1 MPSFTAPAPSDRW
14 LQLSERLYRRLLLI
28 YPLTFRRAFGA
39 EMTQTFRACCRA
51 AAREGGT
58 AGLLRLWGSVCY
70 DLMTSAVIEHIRA
83 WIALFKR
90 LSGLEKE
97 LHMITAPFHLDVAQ
111 LTDIGRK
118 RARNEDNM
126 TSVVPTDRQALA
138 HKGALFVV
146 ADGLGGHERGEI
158 ASQMAV
164 NTISDVYYNSTVE
177 DTGDALAQAVR
188 AANTVVCNLSTQQEH
203 AEEKAT
209 GTTCVAAVLQGDIVS
224 VANVGDSRA
233 YIVRAGQ
240 IQQITHDHSWVA
252 DQVRLG
258 ALTEEQAR
266 THEKRN
272 QIYRCL
278 GIKPEVEIDLFTE
291 TVQDGDALVLCT
303 DGLSGLVA
311 DAEIAE
317 IVEQYNPQES
327 VKRLVERANE
337 QGGPDN
343 ITAVVVRVSLA

>member
-1 MPSFTAPAPSDRW
+1 MPSSTAPAPSDRW
-14 LQLSERLYRRLLLI
+14 LQLSERLYRRLLFV
-28 YPLTFRRAFGA
+28 YPRAFRRAFGR
-39 EMTQTFRACCRA
+39 EMAQTFRACCRDA
-51 AAREGGT
+51 MRESGT
-58 AGLLRLWGSVCY
+58 AGLLRLWGGVCY
-70 DLMTSAVIEHIRA
+70 DLVTSATVEHIRA

-90 LSGLEKE
+90 LSGLERG
-97 LHMITAPFHLDVAQ
+97 LHMIPASFYLDVAQ

-138 HKGALFVV
+138 QKGALFVV
-146 ADGLGGHERGEI
+146 ADGLGGHDRGEE
-158 ASQMAV
+158 ASRVAV
-164 NTISDVYYNSTVE
+164 NTISEVYYSSPVE

-188 AANTVVCNLSTQQEH
+188 AANTAVCALSTEREH
-203 AEEKAT
+203 AEEKET
-209 GTTCVAAVLQGDIVS
+209 GTTCVAAVLRGDTVS

-233 YIVRAGQ
+233 YIVRAGH

-266 THEKRN
+266 MHEKRN

-291 TVQDGDALVLCT
+291 TVRDGDALVLCT
-303 DGLSGLVA
+303 DGLSSLVT

-337 QGGPDN
+337 QGGTDN
-343 ITAVVVRVSLA
+343 ITAVVARVSLA